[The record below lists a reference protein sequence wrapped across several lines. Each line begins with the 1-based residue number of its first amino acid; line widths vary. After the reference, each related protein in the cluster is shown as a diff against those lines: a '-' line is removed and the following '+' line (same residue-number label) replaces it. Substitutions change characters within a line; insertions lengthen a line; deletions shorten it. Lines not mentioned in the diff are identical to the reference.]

1 MFAENLEMETFYLIL
16 KYGHSYIRWI
26 VIILIVLSI
35 FKAFMGMKN
44 TSVFAKDRKIFS
56 MTMASTHL
64 MLVIGIIL
72 FFISPGKGFEI
83 FSEGG
88 FMKVGMSRYWAVE
101 HWFGMLLAIALIS
114 RGLISTKKMNDD
126 AKKYRRVGVSYLIGF
141 VIIILT
147 IVHGVKSGLEA
158 GFLT

>member
-1 MFAENLEMETFYLIL
+1 
-16 KYGHSYIRWI
+16 
-26 VIILIVLSI
+26 
-35 FKAFMGMKN
+35 
-44 TSVFAKDRKIFS
+44 
-56 MTMASTHL
+56 
-64 MLVIGIIL
+64 
-72 FFISPGKGFEI
+72 
-83 FSEGG
+83 
-88 FMKVGMSRYWAVE
+88 MKVGTSRYWAVE

-114 RGLISTKKMNDD
+114 RGLISTKKMNVD